1 MTAACETAPETLR
14 GCYARDGYVVVP
26 GLISADAL
34 AELRSEIA
42 RIFSLAA
49 GGQAGDPYPDIESV
63 VFNKILRDLF
73 ENRFEAY
80 HGAAR
85 LCNHAVSLH
94 RLSTDPAI
102 QSLMRSLGVAVPAI
116 CARPVVWF
124 HSPALARSERYH
136 RLPAHQEWSNMQ
148 GSIDG
153 MVVWLPL
160 LLVTAEMGRL
170 QVVPGSHRD
179 GLRPLLD
186 EAGDDYPLSMD
197 MGGLSDTDFVEVD
210 VPLGAALLF
219 SPFLVHRSGTNRTE
233 RARITANF
241 RFNNAADPSF
251 IARNMANPFLY
262 EAPTSLVT
270 PGLPDA
276 AQVRGYFETML
287 QESE

>member
-1 MTAACETAPETLR
+1 MTAACEMAPEALR
-14 GCYARDGYVVVP
+14 CSYARDGYVVVP
-26 GLISADAL
+26 GLVST
-34 AELRSEIA
+34 ELLTDIRRDITQ
-42 RIFSLAA
+42 IFSLAA
-49 GGQAGDPYPDIESV
+49 SGQESDPCPDIESPA
-63 VFNKILRDLF
+63 FNDVLRNLF
-73 ENRFEAY
+73 EVRFDAY

-102 QSLMRSLGVAVPAI
+102 QSLMKLLGVALPTI

-124 HSPALARSERYH
+124 HSPGLARSERYH

-160 LLVTAEMGRL
+160 LPVTPEMGRL
-170 QVVPGSHRD
+170 QVVPGSHMD

-186 EAGDDYPLSMD
+186 GVGDDYPLSMN
-197 MGGLSDTDFVEVD
+197 MEGLGDTDFVEVD

-219 SPFLVHRSGTNRTE
+219 SPFLVHRSGANRTE
-233 RARITANF
+233 KARITANF
-241 RFNNAADPSF
+241 RFNNAADPTF

-262 EAPTSLVT
+262 EAPTSLAT
-270 PGLPDA
+270 PGFPDA
-276 AQVRGYFETML
+276 SHVRGYFETML